1 MNNNIKVLEYGKTIS
16 ISQLPECRH
25 KVRLQ
30 NIVINTNAKIC
41 VVAIANGERWEAF
54 AGWPD
59 IQDMKLEPVI
69 SLMDYEWNCEN
80 IRDQEQVLI
89 MKNSTKKQQNNYS
102 PIGRIKNMQEYN
114 NE

>member
-25 KVRLQ
+25 KIRLQ

-89 MKNSTKKQQNNYS
+89 MGEKLNEETAKQLFPDWAN
-102 PIGRIKNMQEYN
+102 KEYAGV
-114 NE
+114 